1 MSRNTFEPYIRTP
14 ISDMLGPV
22 VSSQR
27 KPCRDFELRLNKCKE
42 AFGKTMGEKKCMDYL
57 EDYNECC
64 NQFKQ
69 VIKYDQMIY
78 SIKY

>member
-1 MSRNTFEPYIRTP
+1 
-14 ISDMLGPV
+14 
-22 VSSQR
+22 
-27 KPCRDFELRLNKCKE
+27 
-42 AFGKTMGEKKCMDYL
+42 MGEKKCMDYL